1 MSEEQSKLLGEMTA
15 HNSTQLKQFFEGS
28 AIEGNWQLVFAAS
41 YNGCILSL
49 PAKGGGQVRLRIAA
63 RYLHETPYLELRA
76 ERMGGEEDDMETAG
90 GAEKAETEAEA
101 GERARGSGDPE

>member
-1 MSEEQSKLLGEMTA
+1 MSDDQSRLLGEMTA
-15 HNSTQLKQFFEGS
+15 HNSTQLKKFFEGS

-76 ERMGGEEDDMETAG
+76 EKMGGEELSPEAG
-90 GAEKAETEAEA
+90 APERTEGGAEA
-101 GERARGSGDPE
+101 GERVQGSGEVE

>member
-1 MSEEQSKLLGEMTA
+1 MPDEQSRLLGEMTA
-15 HNSTQLKQFFEGS
+15 HNSTQLKKFFEGS

-76 ERMGGEEDDMETAG
+76 ERMGGDALAEEPEP
-90 GAEKAETEAEA
+90 GAETGGRAQGTGDAE
-101 GERARGSGDPE
+101 

>member
-1 MSEEQSKLLGEMTA
+1 MSEEQSRLLGEMTA
-15 HNSTQLKQFFEGS
+15 HNSVQLKQFFEGS

-63 RYLHETPYLELRA
+63 RYRHDTPYLELRA
-76 ERMGGEEDDMETAG
+76 EKMGGGADPEADLDAGEAEG
-90 GAEKAETEAEA
+90 GADLESEAAEEE
-101 GERARGSGDPE
+101 